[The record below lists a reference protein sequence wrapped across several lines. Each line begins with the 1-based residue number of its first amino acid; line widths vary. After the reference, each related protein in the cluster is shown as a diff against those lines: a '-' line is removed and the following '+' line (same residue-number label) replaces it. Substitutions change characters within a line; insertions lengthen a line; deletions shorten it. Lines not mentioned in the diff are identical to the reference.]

1 MTEQE
6 RQDEIEKAARGIAE
20 RRQCMMLERTGR
32 LLPHWIT
39 QAEAALEAVGYFDMR
54 AKLDALVEAGE
65 GGRLCVACGRTLPAS
80 HDRTKPGLG
89 CKSPDACTI
98 DMTLDEAFLFWRQR
112 SHDLRACLEDILN
125 RACLAPGGTIT
136 LDFGTRSSIRT
147 ALNQAKEQSHD

>member
-1 MTEQE
+1 MTEQK
-6 RQDEIEKAARGIAE
+6 RQVVIEKAGLAISKLDPSDLDEGSWKVE
-20 RRQCMMLERTGR
+20 
-32 LLPHWIT
+32 
-39 QAEAALEAVGYFDMR
+39 AEAALEAVGYFNLR